1 MEKFEDLKADESY
14 YSERKNLVLRILRS
28 EEYKELLDVLP
39 AEDDDFSEERDWQL
53 LETVKESLLE
63 LYSYYKEKA

>member
-28 EEYKELLDVLP
+28 EDYKELLDVLP
-39 AEDDDFSEERDWQL
+39 TGDGDFSEERDWQL
-53 LETVKESLLE
+53 LETIKESLLE
-63 LYSYYKEKA
+63 LYSYYKERA